1 MKTTTHHFGKKDAY
15 GELSADQQR
24 LMGEAFEAGEKGAC
38 ALMSA
43 VVKTIKHAE
52 LACLIEGRTD
62 FADLFMSGSVI
73 ATAVLGSVTPQL
85 SSTFQVA
92 VHKAMAS
99 DETLEQSRD
108 YMIKDLTAFVEA
120 CMSALLQADIHEDI
134 VADAKA
140 NRNMSELDVEQFV
153 NGIRRE
159 VAAHFNVTLRPG
171 TIKAG
176 V

>member
-1 MKTTTHHFGKKDAY
+1 MKTVTHHFGKSSAY
-15 GELSADQQR
+15 GELSDDQHR
-24 LMGEAFEAGEKGAC
+24 LMGEAFEAGEKGGV

-43 VVKTIKHAE
+43 VVKTIRASE
-52 LACLIEGRTD
+52 LACLLQGRAD
-62 FADLFMSGSVI
+62 FADLFMSGSVM
-73 ATAVLGSVTPQL
+73 ATAVIGSVTPAL

-92 VHKAMAS
+92 VHKAMAA

-120 CMSALLQADIHEDI
+120 CMSAILQSDPSP
-134 VADAKA
+134 DAIKDARA

-153 NGIRRE
+153 NGVRRD
-159 VAAHFNVTLRPG
+159 VAARFNVTLRPG
-171 TIKAG
+171 TLKAG